1 MLPCANIVSY
11 GTQEILA
18 ETARPRPDMLR
29 SGGRI
34 GEIVATVPPCSGV
47 TAKLR
52 ENGQGPVRSGKVLY
66 QLSPNSWDKI
76 LPQLR
81 SQLLSIGRRLHIRSL
96 LYLRD
101 HHPSLFLSEQQVSSH
116 GLPYMIT
123 LPPLLH
129 DPRSGVAV
137 QAQQ

>member
-1 MLPCANIVSY
+1 VLPFANIVSY

-47 TAKLR
+47 AAKLR
-52 ENGQGPVRSGKVLY
+52 RTGKVRPGKALY